1 MLQFLL
7 PACLLKDC
15 NLWDPSGDL
24 NSEGSI
30 RFLWSLGQIGYDAE
44 DHNGPATG
52 ISSTGVQGLVSDE
65 TEIIE
70 RVLHGEIERFAELI
84 TRHRPHVLKIV
95 SGHVPADQAAEVA
108 HDVFVRAYRSLS
120 RFSKQVPFEHWLSRL
135 AVRTC
140 YDFWRA
146 RRRADVP
153 VSTLTADQAGW
164 LDRALA
170 AESDAHFRDQADR
183 RESLEVLDW
192 ALAQLSPENRLVLTL
207 VHLEHRSVREAAD
220 LLGWSLVTVKVRCH
234 RARQKLRTLFL
245 QEWERQD
252 HDRTS

>member
-1 MLQFLL
+1 M
-7 PACLLKDC
+7 
-15 NLWDPSGDL
+15 
-24 NSEGSI
+24 
-30 RFLWSLGQIGYDAE
+30 
-44 DHNGPATG
+44 
-52 ISSTGVQGLVSDE
+52 SDD

-70 RVLHGEIERFAELI
+70 RVLHGEIDRFADLVA
-84 TRHRPHVLKIV
+84 RHRQHVLKIV

-108 HDVFVRAYRSLS
+108 HDVFVRAYRSLP
-120 RFSKQVPFEHWLSRL
+120 RFSRQVPFEHWLSRL

-146 RRRADVP
+146 RRRADIP

-170 AESDAHFRDQADR
+170 AESDARFRDQTDR

-192 ALAQLSPENRLVLTL
+192 ALSHLSPEHRLVLTL
-207 VHLEHRSVREAAD
+207 VYLEGRSAREAAD
-220 LLGWSLVTVKVRCH
+220 LLGWSMVNVKVRCH

-245 QEWERQD
+245 QEWEREQ
-252 HDRTS
+252 HDRSS